1 MHAIRIEKHG
11 GPEVMT
17 WTELPDPVPGPG
29 EALVRLVAAGVNYMD
44 TGIRQQGA
52 TGWAAPLVLGA
63 EGEGRVIALGEGVD
77 GLAIG
82 DRVAWYDHPGSYAEL
97 IAIPAGS
104 LVKIPEG
111 IADET
116 AAAVML
122 QGITA
127 HHMVTE
133 TYRVKPGDTAVVHAA
148 AGGVGLLL
156 TQMAKA
162 RGATVIG
169 LVSRDEKVATARD
182 AGADHVLV
190 WSGGGFEDRIRE
202 LTGGEGAHVVYDG
215 GGTPTFAARPALARS
230 ARLLRSD
237 DGRTVHQAERPA
249 PQHLPVVPG
258 AARSRAHTR
267 GPGPAHRRDLR
278 HDPRQEAHTTRRRPL
293 PLEGSGAGSQGHRI
307 THDHRKAAA
316 HSWPL
321 SQRPCP
327 RRRRRHVTRVQALPS
342 R

>member
-29 EALVRLVAAGVNYMD
+29 EVLVRLAAAGVNYMD
-44 TGIRQQGA
+44 TGIRQHGA
-52 TGWAAPLVLGA
+52 TGWTAPLVLGA
-63 EGEGRVIALGEGVD
+63 EGEGRVVALGEGVD
-77 GLAIG
+77 GPAVG
-82 DRVAWYDHPGSYAEL
+82 DRVAWYDHQGSYAEL
-97 IAIPAGS
+97 IALPAS
-104 LVKIPEG
+104 SVVKVPDG
-111 IADET
+111 IADGT

-133 TYRVKPGDTAVVHAA
+133 TYPVGPGTTAVVHAA

-169 LVSRDEKVATARD
+169 LVSREEKAATARE

-190 WSGGGFEDRIRE
+190 WSGGGFEDRVRD

-215 GGTPTFAARPALARS
+215 GGTPTFRSSQLALRPHGVHAFYGPMMGIPSLRPTDLRRSVFLTYPVLNDHVPTREALVRRTGEIFAMVRAGRLAPLVGGRYPLREAAR
-230 ARLLRSD
+230 
-237 DGRTVHQAERPA
+237 
-249 PQHLPVVPG
+249 
-258 AARSRAHTR
+258 
-267 GPGPAHRRDLR
+267 AHRDI
-278 HDPRQEAHTTRRRPL
+278 E
-293 PLEGSGAGSQGHRI
+293 
-307 THDHRKAAA
+307 
-316 HSWPL
+316 
-321 SQRPCP
+321 
-327 RRRRRHVTRVQALPS
+327 S
-342 R
+342 RGTVGKLLLIP